1 VVVPVKTINLN
12 DRSRPSW
19 ANADESRPMRTTIWE
34 PTAEGPCGAIL
45 LSHGTGGA
53 AEDLGWLAEPLNQ
66 AGFLVAAV
74 DHHGNSYADEYL
86 VEGFAFPWERPRD
99 LSLLLDH
106 LEVAYDVDKFRI
118 GAAGFSLGG
127 YTVAA
132 LLGAMV
138 EPRAARA
145 VFSGIVPAPEVS
157 EFPDLVATLRA
168 AYSDAQLE
176 TIITAAATTHAD
188 SRIRAGFLMAPA
200 VGQLLDPTSL
210 ATISAP
216 LEVRWGDADDIAPP
230 EVNAA
235 LYVSGIPAAS
245 GMSLGQDVGHYI
257 FLGDRP
263 DPSHARNRTAADAV
277 SFFRSALPS
286 VTL

>member
-1 VVVPVKTINLN
+1 
-12 DRSRPSW
+12 
-19 ANADESRPMRTTIWE
+19 M
-34 PTAEGPCGAIL
+34 
-45 LSHGTGGA
+45 
-53 AEDLGWLAEPLNQ
+53 
-66 AGFLVAAV
+66 
-74 DHHGNSYADEYL
+74 
-86 VEGFAFPWERPRD
+86 
-99 LSLLLDH
+99 SLLLDH
-106 LEVAYDVDKFRI
+106 LEAAYDVDQFRI

-138 EPRAARA
+138 EPRAATA
-145 VFSGIVPAPEVS
+145 VFSGIVPAPEVP

-168 AYSDAQLE
+168 AYSDAELE

-188 SRIRAGFLMAPA
+188 SPIRAGFLMAPA
-200 VGQLLDPTSL
+200 IGQLLDPTSL

-245 GMSLGQDVGHYI
+245 GMSLGQDVGHYV
-257 FLGDRP
+257 FLGDRR

-277 SFFRSALPS
+277 SFFRSTLPS
-286 VTL
+286 VTR